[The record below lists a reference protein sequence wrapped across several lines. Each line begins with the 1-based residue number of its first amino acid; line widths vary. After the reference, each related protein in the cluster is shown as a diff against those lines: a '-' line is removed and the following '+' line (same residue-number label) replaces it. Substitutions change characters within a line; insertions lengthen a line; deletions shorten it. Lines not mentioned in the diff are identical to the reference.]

1 MKKEDKS
8 AIIKQLETTISEYA
22 HFYLAD
28 IGGLNAAQTSQLRR
42 VCYKEDIKLVVVK
55 NTLLQKALENS
66 QVNFDEIYNSLKGE
80 TSLML
85 SNTGNAPAKVIRDF
99 SKMKGNK
106 LKKPL
111 LKAAYVE
118 QSFYIGENQLE
129 VLISLKTKNE
139 LIGEI
144 ITLLQSPAKNVIS
157 ALQSGGS
164 TIHGVLKT
172 LAER

>member
-28 IGGLNAAQTSQLRR
+28 IAGLNAAQTSQLRR

-66 QVNFDEIYNSLKGE
+66 KVNFDEIYNSLKGE

-106 LKKPL
+106 LKKPV

-129 VLISLKTKNE
+129 ALINLKTKNE
-139 LIGEI
+139 LIGEVI
-144 ITLLQSPAKNVIS
+144 ALLQSPAKNVIS

>member
-8 AIIKQLETTISEYA
+8 AIIKQLETTLGEYA

-28 IGGLNAAQTSQLRR
+28 IGGLNAAQTSNLRR
-42 VCYKEDIKLVVVK
+42 ICYKEDIKLVVVK
-55 NTLLQKALENS
+55 NTLLQKALENLS
-66 QVNFDEIYNSLKGE
+66 VDYSELYATLKGE

-85 SNTGNAPAKVIRDF
+85 SNTANMPAKVISDF
-99 SKMKGNK
+99 SKQKSNK
-106 LKKPL
+106 LKKPI

-118 QSFYIGENQLE
+118 ESFYIGEDNLE
-129 VLISLKTKNE
+129 ALIHVKSKNE

-144 ITLLQSPAKNVIS
+144 IGLLQSPAKNVIS
-157 ALQSGGS
+157 ALQSGGT

-172 LAER
+172 LSER

>member
-8 AIIKQLETTISEYA
+8 AIIKQLETTLGEYA
-22 HFYLAD
+22 HFYLTD
-28 IGGLNAAQTSQLRR
+28 IAGLNAAQTSELRK
-42 VCYKEDIKLVVVK
+42 VCYKQDVKLVVVK
-55 NTLLQKALENS
+55 NTLLKKALENLTADFS
-66 QVNFDEIYNSLKGE
+66 ELDGSLKGE

-85 SNTGNAPAKVIRDF
+85 SNTGNVPAKIIKDF
-99 SKMKGNK
+99 SKASKT
-106 LKKPL
+106 KKPV

-118 QSFYIGENQLE
+118 ESFYIGENQLE
-129 VLISLKTKNE
+129 ALINVKTKNE

-144 ITLLQSPAKNVIS
+144 IGLLQSPAKNVVS

-172 LAER
+172 LSER

>member
-8 AIIKQLETTISEYA
+8 LVIDQIKASIENYS

-28 IGGLNAAQTSQLRR
+28 IEGLNSAQTSELRKQ
-42 VCYKEDIKLVVVK
+42 CFKNDIKLVVVK
-55 NTLLQKALENS
+55 NTLLRKALESSETDYS
-66 QVNFDEIYNSLKGE
+66 QLFEVLKGN
-80 TSLML
+80 TSIML
-85 SNTGNAPAKVIRDF
+85 SNTGNSPAKLIKDF
-99 SKMKGNK
+99 AKANE
-106 LKKPL
+106 KPV

-118 QSFYIGENQLE
+118 ESIYVGADQLDAL
-129 VLISLKTKNE
+129 VALKSKNE

-144 ITLLQSPAKNVIS
+144 IGLLQSPAKNVVS
-157 ALQSGGS
+157 ALQSGGN